1 MIFNTIVII
10 YNLLFLVLMLCLRYL
25 TDLGNLQNHV
35 SRLNN
40 RGEGESVA
48 VNTLKIQVQK
58 MFNSLRELVLC
69 SDTSHYVGH
78 AGRI

>member
-1 MIFNTIVII
+1 MF
-10 YNLLFLVLMLCLRYL
+10 RYL

-48 VNTLKIQVQK
+48 VNTLKIQVNTLDMLFK
-58 MFNSLRELVLC
+58 SK
-69 SDTSHYVGH
+69 T
-78 AGRI
+78 

>member
-1 MIFNTIVII
+1 MF
-10 YNLLFLVLMLCLRYL
+10 RYL

-48 VNTLKIQVQK
+48 VNTLKIQV
-58 MFNSLRELVLC
+58 NTLC
-69 SDTSHYVGH
+69 M
-78 AGRI
+78 IF